1 MRKLKRDKCVVL
13 PLVLKRKWYD
23 MIECGEKKI
32 VEFRHGYANDARR
45 MAFVCGWLW
54 NSRERRFTYCTPPYA
69 WLNRNWPIQHP
80 ELGETKIERVAIL
93 IGERIKLEGDK

>member
-32 VEFRHGYANDARR
+32 EYRRASYWLFRVSRWFRRCIDSDGRLVPVVEFRHGYAKDRR
-45 MAFVCGWLW
+45 RSICFLSFFFAALCFIFYTDG
-54 NSRERRFTYCTPPYA
+54 N
-69 WLNRNWPIQHP
+69 
-80 ELGETKIERVAIL
+80 
-93 IGERIKLEGDK
+93 